1 MRTATIHRKTSETD
15 IRIVLNVD
23 GTGEA
28 RIDSPLGFLN
38 HMLETFARHGHFDIE
53 AAIRGDLH
61 VDQHHTVEDTGI
73 VLGEAFREALGD
85 KKGIER
91 AGFFL
96 YPMDEAL
103 ARAALDLSGRPAL
116 VWDVA
121 FTHDTVGG
129 LALELFEDFFLGLV
143 NSLAMN
149 LHVKV
154 EYGRSDHHKIE
165 AVYKAVARAMR
176 AACSIDPRR
185 PDAIPSTK
193 GVL

>member
-73 VLGEAFREALGD
+73 VLGVAFREALGD

-103 ARAALDLSGRPAL
+103 ARAVLDLSGRPAL

-129 LALELFEDFFLGLV
+129 LALELFEDFFLGFA

-149 LHVKV
+149 LHVNV